1 MNPMT
6 NHHHLLVVANE
17 TVEGSALVETVR
29 DIALACDAEVLV
41 VAPALNSRLRH
52 WMSDSD
58 GAHHAAGVRLA
69 RCLARLREAGVSATG
84 HVGDADP
91 VLAIEDAMADFPADE
106 IVIGTHPEERSN
118 WLARDLVARTCTY
131 FGLPVAHVVVDV
143 ARHQE
148 YLAA

>member
-1 MNPMT
+1 MT
-6 NHHHLLVVANE
+6 NHHLLVVANE
-17 TVEGSALVETVR
+17 TVEGTALVETVR
-29 DIALACDAEVLV
+29 DIALAADAEVLV
-41 VAPALNSRLRH
+41 VAPALNTRLRH

-58 GAHHAAGVRLA
+58 GAREAAELRLA
-69 RCLARLREAGVSATG
+69 GCLARLTEAGVAATG

-91 VLAIEDAMADFPADE
+91 ILAIEDAVADFPADE

-118 WLARDLVARTCTY
+118 WLAHDLVARACAY

-143 ARHQE
+143 ATHQE

>member
-1 MNPMT
+1 MRN
-6 NHHHLLVVANE
+6 HHLLIVANE
-17 TVEGSALVETVR
+17 TVEGSALVDTVR
-29 DIALACDAEVLV
+29 DIALSTDAEVLV

-52 WMSDSD
+52 YMSDSD
-58 GAHHAAGVRLA
+58 GARHAAEQRLA
-69 RCLARLREAGVSATG
+69 GCLARLRDAGVRADG

-91 VLAIEDAMADFPADE
+91 LRAMEDAMAVFAADE

-118 WLARDLVARTCTY
+118 WLAHDIVSRACAR

-143 ARHQE
+143 AAHQE